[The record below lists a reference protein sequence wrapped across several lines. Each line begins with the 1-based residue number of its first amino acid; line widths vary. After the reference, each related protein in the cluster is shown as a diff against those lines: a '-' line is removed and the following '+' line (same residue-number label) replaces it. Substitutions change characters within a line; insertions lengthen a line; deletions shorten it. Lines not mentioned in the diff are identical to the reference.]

1 MKYLGS
7 INDDKDLVT
16 KGDVAI
22 MLDEVFSAEDR
33 LALEKAMSDNLDFL
47 VNPKLEVW
55 GGATS
60 TSNIHVIEP
69 DTDVI
74 FTTNTSGSS
83 HLRLPP
89 NAKNGK
95 RIIVKALQGSTNRT
109 ITLYPPNDT
118 DGKVKKL
125 IGYANT
131 SPTTSATTV
140 ACSYY
145 TCEFICLISGDTRY
159 WLQISQR

>member
-7 INDDKDLVT
+7 
-16 KGDVAI
+16 KGN
-22 MLDEVFSAEDR
+22 
-33 LALEKAMSDNLDFL
+33 DNLITEQRAVEIADEFGL
-47 VNPKLEVW
+47 TADEKMALGFITDPKLEVW
-55 GGATS
+55 NGATS

-74 FTTNTSGSS
+74 FTTNTNGSS
-83 HLRLPP
+83 YLRLPP

-95 RIIVKALQGSTNRT
+95 RIIIKALQGATNRT

-118 DGKVKKL
+118 DGKNKML

-145 TCEFICLISGDTRY
+145 TCEFVCLISGNTRY

>member
-16 KGDVAI
+16 RGDVTI

-47 VNPKLEVW
+47 VNPKLEIFS
-55 GGATS
+55 GSSAQ
-60 TSNIHVIEP
+60 NNAHVIAS

-74 FTTNTSGSS
+74 FTTYSS
-83 HLRLPP
+83 NAYLRLPP
-89 NAKNGK
+89 NARNGK
-95 RIIVKALQGSTNRT
+95 RVIVKSLQGSTNRT

-118 DGKVKKL
+118 DGKSTML
-125 IGYANT
+125 IGYANV
-131 SPTTSATTV
+131 SPTSGVSSV

-145 TCEFICLISGDTRY
+145 TCEFVCLISGNTRY
-159 WLQISQR
+159 WLQVSQR

>member
-7 INDDKDLVT
+7 IGN
-16 KGDVAI
+16 
-22 MLDEVFSAEDR
+22 
-33 LALEKAMSDNLDFL
+33 DNLITEQRAVEIAAEFGLAADEKMTLGFITD
-47 VNPKLEVW
+47 PKLEIFS
-55 GGATS
+55 GSSAQ
-60 TSNIHVIEP
+60 NNAHVIAS

-74 FTTNTSGSS
+74 FTTNTNGNSY
-83 HLRLPP
+83 LRLPP

-95 RIIVKALQGSTNRT
+95 RIIIKALQGATNRT

-118 DGKVKKL
+118 DGKDKKL

-145 TCEFICLISGDTRY
+145 TCEFVCLISGNTRY